1 MDLTKISKNLPML
14 PLAVFSLALVVMDSV
29 QVAGQVSSV
38 GSLLMMV
45 GYAVYKICK
54 HSKCRSKCFGV
65 ESSLS
70 VDLDEDAK
78 ESPMITGKTAVRV
91 SPSISK

>member
-1 MDLTKISKNLPML
+1 
-14 PLAVFSLALVVMDSV
+14 MDSV

-70 VDLDEDAK
+70 VDLDEDANGK

>member
-1 MDLTKISKNLPML
+1 
-14 PLAVFSLALVVMDSV
+14 MDSV

-38 GSLLMMV
+38 GSLLMMI
-45 GYAVYKICK
+45 GYAVYKACK
-54 HSKCRSKCFGV
+54 HSKCRSKCFGL

-78 ESPMITGKTAVRV
+78 ESPMITGQKTARV
-91 SPSISK
+91 SPSSNK